1 MTHNA
6 PADMTGWRPVRDG
19 DLTLYHVPD
28 LGQKV
33 KKITLVPELIETWAS
48 VDEPPKPMAR
58 VTAAASAAGWT
69 YLVPRWSRWQ
79 LGGAEHETVSLSLVD
94 PADGHVEAV
103 GLWTDGRWDSGF
115 HAAAGHF
122 PRRIGYRQL
131 RALADLP
138 PGRYYEDSEE
148 TDD

>member
-6 PADMTGWRPVRDG
+6 PADLTGWRPVRDG

-33 KKITLVPELIETWAS
+33 RKIAVAPEVILAWSSISDLPTP
-48 VDEPPKPMAR
+48 VLR
-58 VTAAASAAGWT
+58 VEKAAIAAGWK
-69 YLVPRWSRWQ
+69 LRLPRWSRWK
-79 LGGAEHETVSLSLVD
+79 LGAEERTTVSLSLVD

-103 GLWTDGRWDSGF
+103 GLWTDGRWDSGL
-115 HAAAGHF
+115 HAAPGRF